1 MTAQYISVTG
11 IRTAR
16 SGIHW
21 DVFVHGDDS
30 PLTMDLIADELKR
43 RAGTYE
49 PSDLEAYL
57 EGRGLELVTYP
68 NREPGSYHARI
79 GSDVCI
85 REPGSSHALL
95 TASADGSTPTEARR
109 NLEAKVSGQTLVENP
124 MLPIRRQHRVPIL
137 SGARQPAE
145 QPESGG
151 NSP

>member
-95 TASADGSTPTEARR
+95 TASADGSTPPEART
-109 NLEAKVSGQTLVENP
+109 S
-124 MLPIRRQHRVPIL
+124 RRRCRDRRWWRTPCSR
-137 SGARQPAE
+137 SGASTGCRY
-145 QPESGG
+145 
-151 NSP
+151 